1 MRPAPSLSGVLFALL
16 VLSSANSHASF
27 LDACAPNGILLD
39 TEMIIGYDFPG
50 TPMVPSTALLA
61 TDDVWQMNGPS
72 NLALSALGSVG
83 GSAIPSTTR
92 LPVGGTSFDP
102 IKNVVTGE
110 VLNEF
115 EFGVP
120 IGGPT
125 NDEFRMSVAGN
136 ASALGTLDSTGAPAD
151 AVLQA
156 TAKAEF
162 FNDALPAYSP
172 PFSCA
177 GTIRL
182 PDQRPLAPHENK
194 FEVQIL
200 EQIGGTGPVNM
211 IYQHLPGSSAMT
223 VTLTPTSRYEIV
235 MLYEMRV
242 PFGVD
247 PPVDASLIFSVSPPA
262 SPPQVPISSWTTLSA
277 LLGGLILTLIHAL
290 RSKPAREVA

>member
-1 MRPAPSLSGVLFALL
+1 MQRAQSLSAALFTL
-16 VLSSANSHASF
+16 VIVASSNAHASF
-27 LDACAPNGILLD
+27 LDACAPNGILLN

-50 TPMVPSTALLA
+50 TPMAPSTALLI
-61 TDDVWQMNGPS
+61 TDDVWQLNGPS
-72 NLALSALGSVG
+72 NLALSALGSLG

-92 LPVGGTSFDP
+92 LPVGGTSADP
-102 IKNVVTGE
+102 VKDVVTGE
-110 VLNEF
+110 VVNEF
-115 EFGVP
+115 EFGAP
-120 IGGPT
+120 ISGIP

-136 ASALGTLDSTGAPAD
+136 ASAVATLDSTGSPAD

-162 FNDALPAYSP
+162 FNDAAPSYSP

-177 GTIRL
+177 GTIAL
-182 PDQRPLAPHENK
+182 PDQRSLAPHENK

-211 IYQHLPGSSAMT
+211 IYQHLPGSPATT

-247 PPVDASLIFSVSPPA
+247 PPVDASVTFSVSPPA
-262 SPPQVPISSWTTLSA
+262 SPPPVPTSSRTTLWA
-277 LLGGLILTLIHAL
+277 LLGSLVFTLILTL
-290 RSKPAREVA
+290 RSQPVRNIA